1 MSTRNVLIDVK
12 ERLAIAVSSLGNEH
26 HLSDWERGQVDGL
39 YWAKQIIDEML
50 EMEEEKTPL
59 AGES

>member
-1 MSTRNVLIDVK
+1 MSTRNVLTDVK

-26 HLSDWERGQVDGL
+26 HLSEWERGQMDGL
-39 YWAKQIIDEML
+39 YWARQIIDEML